1 MNGVDMFKIAEERV
15 SRLVLTDTPPCGS
28 PRVVMAQTPVPEP
41 YSPSLSPA
49 SSPVSSHSSLPEYD
63 ETGEIIPGSP
73 AMAVIED
80 PALGADLMQ
89 NKQLD
94 TVKCQWEGCI
104 REFASLKTLIEHL
117 HTGTSSI
124 YSSSH
129 SLH

>member
-1 MNGVDMFKIAEERV
+1 M
-15 SRLVLTDTPPCGS
+15 SRQVLTDAPPCGP
-28 PRVVMAQTPVPEP
+28 PRVVMTQTPVPEP

-63 ETGEIIPGSP
+63 EVGEIIPGSP

-117 HTGTSSI
+117 HTGTLSI
-124 YSSSH
+124 YSSNFN
-129 SLH
+129 LIELFP

>member
-1 MNGVDMFKIAEERV
+1 V
-15 SRLVLTDTPPCGS
+15 LCQVLTDTPPCGL
-28 PRVVMAQTPVPEP
+28 PRVAMAQTPVPEP

-80 PALGADLMQ
+80 PALGADVMQ

-94 TVKCQWEGCI
+94 TVKCQWEGLHSRI
-104 REFASLKTLIEHL
+104 RVPKNSD
-117 HTGTSSI
+117 
-124 YSSSH
+124 
-129 SLH
+129 

>member
-1 MNGVDMFKIAEERV
+1 ME
-15 SRLVLTDTPPCGS
+15 
-28 PRVVMAQTPVPEP
+28 QTPVPEP

-63 ETGEIIPGSP
+63 EAGEIIPGSP
-73 AMAVIED
+73 TMAVIED
-80 PALGADLMQ
+80 PALGADGMQ

-117 HTGTSSI
+117 HTGALRT
-124 YSSSH
+124 YSSDH
-129 SLH
+129 SFAEQLP

>member
-1 MNGVDMFKIAEERV
+1 
-15 SRLVLTDTPPCGS
+15 
-28 PRVVMAQTPVPEP
+28 MAQTPVPEP

-63 ETGEIIPGSP
+63 ETGELIPGSP
-73 AMAVIED
+73 AMAAIED
-80 PALGADLMQ
+80 PTLGADGIQ

-117 HTGTSSI
+117 HTGTSWVHLSYHNWI
-124 YSSSH
+124 E
-129 SLH
+129 LRP

>member
-1 MNGVDMFKIAEERV
+1 MV
-15 SRLVLTDTPPCGS
+15 
-28 PRVVMAQTPVPEP
+28 QTPVPEP

-80 PALGADLMQ
+80 SALGADLMQ

-117 HTGTSSI
+117 HTGMSSI
-124 YSSSH
+124 HSRSH
-129 SLH
+129 SPH